1 MSSNSLPSP
10 ASSDELFDRAR
21 SIAGR
26 QLRWVAGQL
35 DSPVPPDLRRAKG
48 WIGKLLEDFLGAS
61 AGSRAEPDF
70 PSLGIELK
78 SIPVDRLGRPR
89 ESTWVSTAP
98 LDGSLSATWE
108 GSWVRRK
115 LSNVLWIPVVGDR
128 NVPPGDRLVGSPLL
142 WSPSA
147 SEDALLGRDFEELA
161 ELIQTGAL
169 ARLDAHQGSAL
180 QLRPKAASSRELT
193 WMLDEDANWIE
204 VNPRGFYLRRS
215 FTEALLRAHLRL
227 PGS

>member
-1 MSSNSLPSP
+1 MPSREVP
-10 ASSDELFDRAR
+10 TPSSSDELFERAR

-26 QLRWVAGQL
+26 PLRWVAAEL
-35 DSPVPPDLRRAKG
+35 DVSVPPDLRRAKG
-48 WIGKLLEDFLGAS
+48 WIGSLLESFLGAS

-70 PSLGIELK
+70 PHLGIELK
-78 SIPVDRLGRPR
+78 SIPVDPMGRPR

-98 LDGSLSATWE
+98 LDGSLSATWQD
-108 GSWVRRK
+108 SWVRRK
-115 LSNVLWIPVVGDR
+115 LSCVLWIPVVGEGS
-128 NVPPGDRLVGSPLL
+128 VPPGDRLVGSPLL

-147 SEDALLGRDFEELA
+147 SEEALLGRDFEELA

-215 FTEALLRAHLRL
+215 FTEALLKSHLRL